1 MENRHDVAIGLL
13 VADQRASS
21 LFECGAGFARGL
33 RVVVEHNPG

>member
-13 VADQRASS
+13 VADRASS